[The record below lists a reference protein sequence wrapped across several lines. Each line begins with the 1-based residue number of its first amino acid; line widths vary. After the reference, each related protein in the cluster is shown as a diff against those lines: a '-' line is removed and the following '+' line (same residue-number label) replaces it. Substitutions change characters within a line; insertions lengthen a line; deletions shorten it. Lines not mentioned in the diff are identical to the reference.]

1 MSQWARWPGAPW
13 LWAPRLSLQRGAR
26 VQVDF
31 RRSKSMAAL
40 LKMCVFSGH
49 AGLGHHGG
57 YGGHGGGYGH
67 GGGHHGGY
75 GGVSGGYDDH

>member
-1 MSQWARWPGAPW
+1 MAMGTTTLITAGGTDSGG
-13 LWAPRLSLQRGAR
+13 SSG
-26 VQVDF
+26 
-31 RRSKSMAAL
+31 SKSMAAV
-40 LKMCVFSGH
+40 LKLCIFSGH

-75 GGVSGGYDDH
+75 GGGHGGVSGGYDDH